1 MEIGVHK
8 VAMASPSD
16 VSELERLIG
25 DGTVDPAAVVAL
37 IGKTEGNGGANDF
50 TRGFATLSYQLMLAR
65 HLGCTPEEVGHR
77 IAFVWSG
84 GCEGV
89 RSPHATV
96 FTRRPG
102 AGAAGP
108 GHGAGKRLALGI
120 AATRAFAPEEI
131 GTMAVVEAVAEAVRR
146 ARDEAGIADPGDVHY
161 VQVKGPLLT
170 PAGMADADRRG
181 AALVTRDPNG
191 SKAYA
196 RGSTALGVALGLGE
210 VSASAVTQEAIAK
223 AMDLYSSVAS
233 TSAGGELK
241 ACEVLLFGNA
251 EGAGGPFR
259 IGHAVLED
267 AIDADGV
274 RAALA
279 DAGLADAGGRPD
291 TGRIAAVFAKAEAS
305 PTGRIRGRRNTM
317 LSDADINYERHARA
331 ALGAVIASITGD
343 PAIFV
348 SGGTEHQC
356 APGAAPIAAIVRADA

>member
-1 MEIGVHK
+1 MGIGVHK
-8 VAMASPSD
+8 VAMAAPSD
-16 VSELERLIG
+16 VSELERLIAAG
-25 DGTVDPAAVVAL
+25 AVDPAAIVAL

-65 HLGCTPEEVGHR
+65 HLGCTPDEVGRR

-89 RSPHATV
+89 LSPHATV
-96 FTRRPG
+96 FTRMPEEPS
-102 AGAAGP
+102 ASP
-108 GHGAGKRLALGI
+108 GKRLALGI
-120 AATRAFAPEEI
+120 AGTRPFAPEEI

-146 ARDEAGIADPGDVHY
+146 ARHEAGIADPRDVHY

-191 SKAYA
+191 SKAFA

-210 VSASAVTQEAIAK
+210 VPAAAVTGDAIATR
-223 AMDLYSSVAS
+223 MDLYSTVAS

-241 ACEVLLFGNA
+241 ACEILLFGNA
-251 EGAGGPFR
+251 EGAGGAFR

-267 AIDADGV
+267 AIDAAGV

-279 DAGLADAGGRPD
+279 DAGLPDAGGTID

-305 PTGRIRGRRNTM
+305 PSGMIRGRRNTM

-356 APGAAPIAAIVRADA
+356 APGAAPIAAIVRARP